1 MKLPSLLLIGS
12 LAVNAAVLTLY
23 FTKSPATG
31 DAPASVSAQNSAAGS
46 AAGTTPLAGKTAAGA
61 AAAGATANDPLK
73 LAATELQ
80 TGDLKT
86 LVARLKAAGFSTS
99 LIRSIVAAQ
108 VSEQFSARRKEL
120 LGQQEEQPFWKNQ
133 RLGMMDPKAMAAMRE
148 LGKEQT
154 ALMKSLLGPDGMPGS
169 EEMNAWQR
177 RQFGN
182 LAPEKLTQLQSIQSD
197 YSELQQDIYAKING
211 IMLPEDREKL
221 AFLEKEKLAD
231 IAKTLT
237 PQEFEDYQ
245 LRSSNTAQQLR
256 SQLSGFNAS
265 EAEFRA
271 LFKVAA
277 AVDEKYGTSAM
288 GGPRNPT
295 DYQSRQAELLAQ
307 AQTVLSPERFADYK
321 LATDPQSQ
329 QVSRLVARLELP
341 PATTQQVVALQQDI
355 QNRARAIQ
363 TNRELPAADR
373 TAQLTALQQEATTKL
388 STTLT
393 PRGLEAYKQ
402 NGGYWLEG
410 LKPRPMPTAPG
421 AAGGSGTLAPATRLP
436 GG

>member
-31 DAPASVSAQNSAAGS
+31 DAPTSVPAQNSAAGS
-46 AAGTTPLAGKTAAGA
+46 AAGPTPLAGKTVAGA
-61 AAAGATANDPLK
+61 AAAGTTASDPLK
-73 LAATELQ
+73 LAAAEFQ
-80 TGDLKT
+80 NGDLKA

-99 LIRSIVAAQ
+99 MIRSIVAAQ
-108 VSEQFSARRKEL
+108 VNEQFSARRKEL
-120 LGQQEEQPFWKNQ
+120 LGQQEEQPYWKNQ
-133 RLGMMDPKAMAAMRE
+133 RNGMMDPKAMAAMRE

-182 LAPEKLTQLQSIQSD
+182 LAPEKLSQLQSIQSD
-197 YSELQQDIYAKING
+197 YSELQQDIYAKTNG
-211 IMLPEDREKL
+211 VMLPEDREKL

-245 LRSSNTAQQLR
+245 LRSSPTANNLRNQLA
-256 SQLSGFNAS
+256 GFNAS

-271 LFKVAA
+271 LFKATAA
-277 AVDEKYGTSAM
+277 IDEKYGNAGPF
-288 GGPRNPT
+288 GGMRNPT

-355 QNRARAIQ
+355 QNRARTIM

-402 NGGYWLEG
+402 NGGFWLEN

-421 AAGGSGTLAPATRLP
+421 AAGTAAPAMRLP
-436 GG
+436 GGE

>member
-12 LAVNAAVLTLY
+12 LAVNAAVLALY
-23 FTKSPATG
+23 FSKSSAPSSGNPSASPATL
-31 DAPASVSAQNSAAGS
+31 AKNSATGN
-46 AAGTTPLAGKTAAGA
+46 AAAAEKSTAGA
-61 AAAGATANDPLK
+61 AAANAPLRQ
-73 LAATELQ
+73 AWSELQ

-86 LVARLKAAGFSTS
+86 LVARLKAAGFSNS
-99 LIRSIVAAQ
+99 MIRSIVAAQ
-108 VSEQFSARRKEL
+108 VGEQFAARRKEL
-120 LGQQEEQPFWKNQ
+120 LGQQEEQPFWKSGRN
-133 RLGMMDPKAMAAMRE
+133 GMMDPKAMAALRE
-148 LGKEQT
+148 IGREQT
-154 ALMKSLLGPDGMPGS
+154 DLLKSLLGPDNIPGS
-169 EEMNAWQR
+169 DEMNAWQR

-182 LAPEKLTQLQSIQSD
+182 LAPEKLAQLQSINSD
-197 YSELQQDIYAKING
+197 YSELQQDIYMKTNG
-211 IMLPEDREKL
+211 IFLPEDREKL

-237 PQEFEDYQ
+237 PQELEDFQ
-245 LRSSNTAQQLR
+245 LRSSQTANNLRNQLA
-256 SQLSGFNAS
+256 GFNAS

-271 LFKVAA
+271 LYQAAA
-277 AVDEKYGTSAM
+277 AVDAKYGTA
-288 GGPRNPT
+288 GPLGPRNPG

-307 AQTVLSPERFADYK
+307 AQAVLSPERFADYK

-363 TNRELPAADR
+363 TNRELPAAER

-402 NGGYWLEG
+402 NGGFWLQG
-410 LKPRPMPTAPG
+410 LQPRPASATPA
-421 AAGGSGTLAPATRLP
+421 SGTVQPAVSFRP